1 MQATGEHLPTLSAT
15 LRRRARSSESLYSA
29 PQPKAA
35 RTNLR
40 RIDSPPCSDYSV
52 IEVAIPK
59 NHFEKHHSQI
69 VQGRERVM
77 SDSAREEHAAA
88 FEPSSY
94 AMRRSVVPPAFERGA
109 LPEPDNHTD
118 HNGRHEL
125 HHRTANHRA
134 DPVVQV
140 SPPDAVTR
148 QTASG
153 PGMAVEI
160 VQDNRRGRIDY
171 RYCSPLHMLVVHERG
186 VRHDGCTVI
195 EGLPQSTLQDCSR
208 KLVFVP
214 AGHEYH
220 DWHEPRTLSR
230 VVFFYFNPIQLAI
243 SSLGCSRS
251 SLSPRI
257 FFEDSAIMQTAL
269 KLATLIEDGDSGHRQ
284 YLEALGVVLAHEL
297 MRINTGTERAEAK
310 PSGGLAA
317 WQRRKAVA
325 YIEEHLAEPISLEA
339 LARLV
344 GLSACYFCRAFR
356 QSTGMP
362 PQRYQLSQRIERAKT
377 LLAKRAASV
386 TDVSLTV
393 GYNDTSAFCTAFRR
407 VTGLTPSTYRRNF
420 S

>member
-1 MQATGEHLPTLSAT
+1 
-15 LRRRARSSESLYSA
+15 
-29 PQPKAA
+29 
-35 RTNLR
+35 
-40 RIDSPPCSDYSV
+40 
-52 IEVAIPK
+52 
-59 NHFEKHHSQI
+59 
-69 VQGRERVM
+69 M
-77 SDSAREEHAAA
+77 SDSARMEHAMD

-94 AMRRSVVPPAFERGA
+94 AMLQSVVPA
-109 LPEPDNHTD
+109 LEF
-118 HNGRHEL
+118 
-125 HHRTANHRA
+125 HHQTANYPA

-148 QTASG
+148 RTASG

-160 VQDNRRGRIDY
+160 VQDTRRGRIDY
-171 RYCSPLHMLVVHERG
+171 HYYSPLHMLAVHERG

-195 EGLPQSTLQDCSR
+195 EGLPKSMLQDCSR

-214 AGHEYH
+214 AGHQYH

-243 SSLGCSRS
+243 SPLGYSRL

-257 FFEDSAIMQTAL
+257 FFEDNAIMQTAL
-269 KLATLIEDGDSGHRQ
+269 KLATLIEAGSGHRQ

-297 MRINTGTERAEAK
+297 VRINTGTDRTEA
-310 PSGGLAA
+310 PPNGGLAA

-356 QSTGMP
+356 QSVGMP
-362 PQRYQLSQRIERAKT
+362 PQRYQLNQRIERAKT

-386 TDVSLTV
+386 TDVSLAV

-407 VTGLTPSTYRRNF
+407 VAGLTPSAYRRHF

>member
-1 MQATGEHLPTLSAT
+1 
-15 LRRRARSSESLYSA
+15 
-29 PQPKAA
+29 
-35 RTNLR
+35 
-40 RIDSPPCSDYSV
+40 
-52 IEVAIPK
+52 
-59 NHFEKHHSQI
+59 
-69 VQGRERVM
+69 M
-77 SDSAREEHAAA
+77 SDSVREEHAPA
-88 FEPSSY
+88 FELSSY
-94 AMRRSVVPPAFERGA
+94 ATRHLFVPPACE
-109 LPEPDNHTD
+109 
-118 HNGRHEL
+118 
-125 HHRTANHRA
+125 HHRTANHSA

-140 SPPDAVTR
+140 SPPDAVSR
-148 QTASG
+148 QTAG
-153 PGMAVEI
+153 GTGMAVEI

-186 VRHDGCTVI
+186 VRHAGCTAI
-195 EGLPQSTLQDCSR
+195 EGLPKSTLQDCSR

-214 AGHEYH
+214 AGHQYH

-243 SSLGCSRS
+243 SPLDYSRS

-269 KLATLIEDGDSGHRQ
+269 KLATLIEGGDSDHRQ

-297 MRINTGTERAEAK
+297 MRINTGTDRAEAR

-344 GLSACYFCRAFR
+344 GLSPCYFCRAFR
-356 QSTGMP
+356 QSLGLP

-407 VTGLTPSTYRRNF
+407 ITGLTPSAYRRHF